1 MKGLHAERQGIFG
14 QKGRGWG
21 KTELAPLAPCAA
33 PWGGTGCPHGACLLL
48 WPHSITKNKK
58 RKKKKKKRKKRKF
71 RLGFLSNIT
80 LAGSLPLCVPMPI
93 SQNVGAKRGGAALRF
108 HQLAEQTPAASPC
121 CPHVP
126 AANFQMPDGKCLG
139 LQLKAPGAPC
149 TRDPH
154 EQHGFVESGCRTW
167 LGPVHLQR
175 QGQARGLLWCFHAEN
190 PFNPT
195 HSGHPFLHAA
205 MASSEQSCRKPRG
218 SAEPLL

>member
-1 MKGLHAERQGIFG
+1 M
-14 QKGRGWG
+14 QKRKVFSG
-21 KTELAPLAPCAA
+21 KKD
-33 PWGGTGCPHGACLLL
+33 GAGAKLNWLL
-48 WPHSITKNKK
+48 WLRAQLLGEGLGARTVPACCSGPTASPKKKEK
-58 RKKKKKKRKKRKF
+58 RKKEEKKRKF
-71 RLGFLSNIT
+71 RLGFLSNVT

-190 PFNPT
+190 PSNPT